1 MKQPEERATAEDL
14 EDHRWFQG
22 AEEGRAE
29 LLKLLET
36 IPDIEEDRVFDLRLD
51 LWDAGN
57 RDYFCR
63 EEKESEEWDFS
74 CVRADPRSS
83 DRMESVVEEN
93 S

>member
-51 LWDAGN
+51 L
-57 RDYFCR
+57 
-63 EEKESEEWDFS
+63 
-74 CVRADPRSS
+74 
-83 DRMESVVEEN
+83 
-93 S
+93 